1 MLHHP
6 TGVARGQASDVH
18 NEGRELLRTRDYMDA
33 TLSVACGRSFDAI
46 QNVRRLLLLLPAAPV
61 DTATVCCACPCP
73 LLLLCVCVALLLG
86 GVAVSAAL
94 RCSCSSRCVPAAG
107 CPARCA
113 RAAAPAAKA
122 CAVNSRDVA

>member
-46 QNVRRLLLLLPAAPV
+46 KQVPPPPPRPCSCCPGNPSHATPTHGLPP
-61 DTATVCCACPCP
+61 ACT
-73 LLLLCVCVALLLG
+73 CVCM
-86 GVAVSAAL
+86 
-94 RCSCSSRCVPAAG
+94 
-107 CPARCA
+107 
-113 RAAAPAAKA
+113 A
-122 CAVNSRDVA
+122 CMCCGHLPRFQTVMYRE

>member
-46 QNVRRLLLLLPAAPV
+46 QQVPPPPPA
-61 DTATVCCACPCP
+61 
-73 LLLLCVCVALLLG
+73 LAL
-86 GVAVSAAL
+86 
-94 RCSCSSRCVPAAG
+94 
-107 CPARCA
+107 
-113 RAAAPAAKA
+113 AAPAIPAMPRPRMASRLHAHVYAWHA
-122 CAVNSRDVA
+122 CVAVTCRGFRP